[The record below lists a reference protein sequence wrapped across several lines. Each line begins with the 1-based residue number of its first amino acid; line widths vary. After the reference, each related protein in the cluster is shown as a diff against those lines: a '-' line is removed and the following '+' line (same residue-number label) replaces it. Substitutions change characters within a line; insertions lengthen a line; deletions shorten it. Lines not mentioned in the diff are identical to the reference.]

1 MLRSLHVKNLAL
13 IDEVE
18 VEFETGLNILTGET
32 GAGKS
37 IILGSVNLALGGRY
51 NADILRHGA
60 EYGFVELVFW
70 VQGTSQIEQ
79 LKGLDVFPEEG
90 QIILS
95 RRLMES
101 RSVSKINGES
111 VSIGRLKEVAGILID
126 IHGQHEH
133 QSLLYKKNHLT
144 ILDEYAKDKV
154 KEAKKTV
161 AIDYEDYKVCKAKLD
176 ETGIDEIARKREVS
190 LLEFEVKEIEE
201 SNLEVGEDERLE
213 AAYQLMINGKK
224 IVESAQEAYGF
235 TGADAMQNAS
245 DMLSRAIRSL
255 QEAANYDM
263 TVERL
268 LSQLIDVDSL
278 LNDFNRELVDYS
290 KAFEFSS
297 EDFQCMQERLNE
309 INRLKAKYGNSVEE
323 ILEYSRQKEERLSI
337 LLDYDAYK
345 EKLMQDLKVCEKKLK
360 FKSEQLHQ
368 IRMEYAT
375 DLEKI
380 IRQGLLELNFLD
392 VKFEIAFH
400 ELQRYTAEGTDEV
413 EFMVSMNPG
422 EPVKPLS
429 DVASGGELSRM
440 MLAIKAVLADKD
452 DIGTLIFD
460 EIDVGISGRTA
471 QKVSEKMAVIGKS
484 HQVICITHLAQIAAM
499 ADAHFVIEKTVE
511 QQITKTNIRILTRKD
526 SVEELARIIGGAQ
539 ITDTILKSAFEM
551 KELAERT
558 K

>member
-290 KAFEFSS
+290 KSFEFSS